1 MTFQKG
7 LIPHNKNKFGKDG
20 YTHRGR
26 VAKNYI
32 MKKIDAELESRGMKE
47 ISKTKGGENLKLA
60 QKDKEL
66 NAAVSAVLSNYLE
79 LLDKKPIQTPEE
91 CAD

>member
-7 LIPHNKNKFGKDG
+7 NIPPLKNKFGKDG

-32 MKKIDAELESRGMKE
+32 MKKIDAELEERGMKE
-47 ISKTKGGENLKLA
+47 ISKTKLVILVTHEQNL
-60 QKDKEL
+60 
-66 NAAVSAVLSNYLE
+66 
-79 LLDKKPIQTPEE
+79 IQEYSE
-91 CAD
+91 R

>member
-7 LIPHNKNKFGKDG
+7 YVPPLKNKFGKDG

-26 VAKNYI
+26 IAKNYI

-47 ISKTKGGENLKLA
+47 ISKTKGGEQLKLA
-60 QKDKEL
+60 QKDTKCSSFGSSE
-66 NAAVSAVLSNYLE
+66 
-79 LLDKKPIQTPEE
+79 
-91 CAD
+91 

>member
-7 LIPHNKNKFGKDG
+7 HIPAVKNRFGKDG

-32 MKKIDAELESRGMKE
+32 MKKIDAELEERGMKE
-47 ISKTKGGENLKLA
+47 ISKLKAEN
-60 QKDKEL
+60 
-66 NAAVSAVLSNYLE
+66 N
-79 LLDKKPIQTPEE
+79 
-91 CAD
+91 